1 MWINGET
8 GGYLRVCT
16 EGRHWFEAEFGKG
29 ADTIEPLR
37 YTPENRSEEHGSRIL
52 EALETGRVYRG
63 HFNLVNRSAI
73 TNLPPD
79 AIVEAPGFVDRFG
92 INMPPVGDL
101 PLGCA
106 AVCNASISVQRLGVE
121 AAVRGDDALL
131 RQAFMMD
138 PLVGAVCNPPEIW
151 QMVDEML
158 VALAPWMPQY
168 KTAVAAAKRRLKKG
182 PLLPTKKT
190 RGAARLKT
198 RSLAELKRAE
208 KQNPRAG
215 H

>member
-1 MWINGET
+1 MT
-8 GGYLRVCT
+8 Q
-16 EGRHWFEAEFGKG
+16 
-29 ADTIEPLR
+29 
-37 YTPENRSEEHGSRIL
+37 
-52 EALETGRVYRG
+52 
-63 HFNLVNRSAI
+63 
-73 TNLPPD
+73 
-79 AIVEAPGFVDRFG
+79 
-92 INMPPVGDL
+92 VGDL

-121 AAVRGDDALL
+121 AAVAGDDTLL

-138 PLVGAVCNPPEIW
+138 PLVGAVCNPPEVW

-158 VALAPWMPQY
+158 VAQAPWLPQY
-168 KTAVAAAKRRLKKG
+168 RRAITAAKKRLAAG
-182 PLLPTKKT
+182 PRVRTKAN

-198 RSLAELKRAE
+198 RSLAELKRLE